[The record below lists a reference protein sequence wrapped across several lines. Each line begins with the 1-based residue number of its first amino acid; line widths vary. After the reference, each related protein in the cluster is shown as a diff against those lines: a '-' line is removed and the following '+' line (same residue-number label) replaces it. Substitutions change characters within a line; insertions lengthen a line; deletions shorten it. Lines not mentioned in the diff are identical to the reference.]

1 MYESLGNPLV
11 AAYPH
16 KSPFRGTLS
25 GNSRKREVLALTK
38 SLGVLVETTAA
49 SELMDRPVRFR
60 STFRFSL
67 SFGMAPYKAKPDSQF
82 FFSHPIS
89 DLRALT

>member
-67 SFGMAPYKAKPDSQF
+67 SFGMATYKPSQTAN
-82 FFSHPIS
+82 FFSHIPSAIS
-89 DLRALT
+89 EP